1 MRAVLAALGIDPRW
15 VAVWSL
21 YGVPYDGQQGTNPAW
36 DFPIPEPGAATDP
49 SITIVLHAIPVDG
62 QARSP
67 VPAASASPGQVA
79 SPPIAVQPAAPAPAS
94 SAVFSQMEADWN
106 AILQIE
112 LQLAAAAKQL
122 NATLLRLNSLNRDLS
137 SEEARCGDQLDKRDW
152 QDARRWLRDGAA
164 RLSRFLKDHHM
175 GMTSTAGKRESY
187 ATIYRQYVV
196 PRRSYDSLAQAERE
210 FEFHRKSLQ
219 MLLNNMNAAH
229 SAAVQDGER
238 RAQQVLTRIA
248 AKVRAARAKR

>member
-1 MRAVLAALGIDPRW
+1 M
-15 VAVWSL
+15 
-21 YGVPYDGQQGTNPAW
+21 
-36 DFPIPEPGAATDP
+36 
-49 SITIVLHAIPVDG
+49 
-62 QARSP
+62 
-67 VPAASASPGQVA
+67 
-79 SPPIAVQPAAPAPAS
+79 
-94 SAVFSQMEADWN
+94 
-106 AILQIE
+106 
-112 LQLAAAAKQL
+112 
-122 NATLLRLNSLNRDLS
+122 NRDLS

-187 ATIYRQYVV
+187 AAIYRQYVV
-196 PRRSYDSLAQAERE
+196 PRHSFDGLAQAERE

-219 MLLNNMNAAH
+219 TLLNNMNAAH

-248 AKVRAARAKR
+248 AKVRTARAKR